1 MNIFKLQAAKIIS
14 ENFSDISQD
23 SILDSFEQPKNSEFG
38 DMALPCFKFAKAL
51 RKSPVQIAD
60 DFISLFDNNELF
72 ESITNIKGYLNFKFS
87 KVTYVKSVLDN
98 YTDQKA
104 FVELSSFAKDKTMVI
119 DYSHPNV
126 AKNMGIHNLRSTIIG
141 QSIYNIFKCLG
152 YKAIGVN
159 HLGDWGTQFGKLMW
173 ALEKWSS
180 MDEVEEK
187 GILFLN
193 EIYVK
198 FHKEAEKAPFMEN
211 EARKWFK
218 RLEDNDPDAIKW
230 WKLFIKVS
238 MASYE
243 KIYKRLDVSFD
254 FITGESFY
262 IQFLADTI
270 EKLEKAKLTE
280 ISEGALVVKFDD
292 SDNMPPCLLKKSDG
306 ATLYGTRDVAAVM
319 YRLKEFN
326 PDVVLY
332 ITDIAQQLHFNQVF
346 KVIERYDSTSKGK
359 LEHIIFGRLSFPDG
373 SMSTRKGNII
383 PLNEVLDKARDK
395 VLDILDSRE
404 IEIPDKYETAEKI
417 GIGAVIFNDLSR
429 SRIKDVEFKWDQILS
444 FEGETGPHIQYSY
457 VRMHNILERI
467 GNPETTTIDYTLLTD
482 EYSYDLIK
490 TLDQFTKRVIQAHD
504 DREPSVIAHYLIELA
519 KNFNRFYRNNR
530 IIDAPKN
537 IQNSRINLVKI
548 LISVY
553 SKCMDI
559 LGLPIVEKM

>member
-1 MNIFKLQAAKIIS
+1 MNIFQLQAAKIIS
-14 ENFSDISQD
+14 ANYTDVSEDL
-23 SILDSFEQPKNSEFG
+23 ILNSFEQPKNSEFG
-38 DMALPCFKFAKAL
+38 DMALPCFKFAKVL
-51 RKSPVQIAD
+51 RKSPIQIAD

-87 KVTYVKSVLDN
+87 KTTYVKSVLEN
-98 YTDQKA
+98 YTGENI
-104 FVELSSFAKDKTMVI
+104 FTELSSFAKDKTMVI

-141 QSIYNIFKCLG
+141 QSIYNIFECLG
-152 YKAIGVN
+152 YKAIGIN

-180 MDEVEEK
+180 IEEVEEK

-198 FHKEAEKAPFMEN
+198 FHKKAEEAPHMED

-218 RLEDNDPDAIKW
+218 KLEDNDPDAIKW

-238 MASYE
+238 MESYK

-254 FITGESFY
+254 FVTGESFY

-270 EKLEKAKLTE
+270 EKLGAANLTE
-280 ISEGALVVKFDD
+280 ISEGALVVKFDE
-292 SDNMPPCLLKKSDG
+292 SENMSPCLLKKSDG

-326 PDVVLY
+326 PDVILY

-346 KVIERYDSTSKGK
+346 RVIERYDSTSKGK

-395 VLDILDSRE
+395 VLEILDEREVE
-404 IEIPDKYETAEKI
+404 IENKNKTAEKI

-429 SRIKDVEFKWDQILS
+429 S
-444 FEGETGPHIQYSY
+444 
-457 VRMHNILERI
+457 
-467 GNPETTTIDYTLLTD
+467 
-482 EYSYDLIK
+482 
-490 TLDQFTKRVIQAHD
+490 
-504 DREPSVIAHYLIELA
+504 
-519 KNFNRFYRNNR
+519 
-530 IIDAPKN
+530 
-537 IQNSRINLVKI
+537 
-548 LISVY
+548 
-553 SKCMDI
+553 
-559 LGLPIVEKM
+559 

>member
-1 MNIFKLQAAKIIS
+1 L
-14 ENFSDISQD
+14 
-23 SILDSFEQPKNSEFG
+23 
-38 DMALPCFKFAKAL
+38 
-51 RKSPVQIAD
+51 
-60 DFISLFDNNELF
+60 ISLFNCNELY

-87 KVTYVKSVLDN
+87 KTIYIKSVLDN
-98 YTDQKA
+98 YTNENIFA
-104 FVELSSFAKDKTMVI
+104 ELSLFGKNKTMVI

-141 QSIYNIFKCLG
+141 QSLYNIFESLG

-180 MDEVEEK
+180 IEEVEEK

-193 EIYVK
+193 ENYVR
-198 FHKEAEKAPFMEN
+198 FHKEAEKNPSMED

-218 RLEDNDPDAIKW
+218 KLEDNDLDAVKW
-230 WKLFIKVS
+230 WKLFIKIS
-238 MASYE
+238 MESYK

-254 FITGESFY
+254 FVTGESFY
-262 IQFLADTI
+262 IQFLAETI
-270 EKLEKAKLTE
+270 AKLETANLTE
-280 ISEGALVVKFDD
+280 ISEGALVVKFDE

-319 YRLKEFN
+319 YRLKVFN
-326 PDVVLY
+326 PDVILY

-346 KVIERYDSTSKGK
+346 NIIEKYNPSSKGK

-373 SMSTRKGNII
+373 QMSTRKGNII

-395 VLDILDSRE
+395 VLEILDERE
-404 IEIPDKYETAEKI
+404 VEVPDKYETAEKI

-429 SRIKDVEFKWDQILS
+429 GRIKNIEFDWDQILS

-457 VRMHNILERI
+457 VRMHNILERVKCSDTS
-467 GNPETTTIDYTLLTD
+467 EIDFSALTD
-482 EYSYDLIK
+482 EYSYELIK
-490 TLDQFTKRVIQAHD
+490 TLEQFSKKVIQAHD

-530 IIDAPKN
+530 IIDAPKDV
-537 IQNSRINLVKI
+537 QDSRIHLVKI

-553 SKCMDI
+553 GKCMNL

>member
-1 MNIFKLQAAKIIS
+1 MNIFKLQAAKILS
-14 ENFSDISQD
+14 TNYPDLSQNL
-23 SILDSFEQPKNSEFG
+23 ILDSFELPKNSEFG

-51 RKSPVQIAD
+51 RKSPIQIAD
-60 DFISLFDNNELF
+60 DFISLFHGNELY

-87 KVTYVKSVLDN
+87 KTIYIKSVLDN
-98 YTDQKA
+98 YTNENIFA
-104 FVELSSFAKDKTMVI
+104 ELSLFGKNKTMVI

-141 QSIYNIFKCLG
+141 QSLYNIFESLG

-180 MDEVEEK
+180 IEEVEEK

-193 EIYVK
+193 ENYVR
-198 FHKEAEKAPFMEN
+198 FHKEAEKNPSMED

-218 RLEDNDPDAIKW
+218 KLEDNDLDAVKW
-230 WKLFIKVS
+230 WKLFIKIS
-238 MASYE
+238 MESYK

-254 FITGESFY
+254 FVTGESFY
-262 IQFLADTI
+262 IQFLAETI
-270 EKLEKAKLTE
+270 AKLETANLTE
-280 ISEGALVVKFDD
+280 ISEGALVVKFDE

-319 YRLKEFN
+319 YRLKVFN
-326 PDVVLY
+326 PDVILY

-346 KVIERYDSTSKGK
+346 NIIEKYNPSSKGK

-373 SMSTRKGNII
+373 QMSTRKGNII

-395 VLDILDSRE
+395 VLEILDERE
-404 IEIPDKYETAEKI
+404 VEVPDKYETAEKI

-429 SRIKDVEFKWDQILS
+429 GRIKNIEFDWDQILS

-457 VRMHNILERI
+457 VRMHNILERVKCSDTS
-467 GNPETTTIDYTLLTD
+467 EIDFSALTD
-482 EYSYDLIK
+482 EYSYELIK
-490 TLDQFTKRVIQAHD
+490 TLEQFSKKVIQAHD

-530 IIDAPKN
+530 IIDAPKDV
-537 IQNSRINLVKI
+537 QDSRIHLVKI

-553 SKCMDI
+553 GKCMNL

>member
-1 MNIFKLQAAKIIS
+1 MNIFKLQAAKTLS
-14 ENFSDISQD
+14 TNYPDLSLD
-23 SILDSFEQPKNSEFG
+23 SILDSFELPKNSEFG

-51 RKSPVQIAD
+51 RKSPIQIAD
-60 DFISLFDNNELF
+60 DFISLFHDNELY

-87 KVTYVKSVLDN
+87 KTIYIKSVLDN
-98 YTDQKA
+98 YTDESI
-104 FVELSSFAKDKTMVI
+104 FTELSLFGKNKTMVI

-141 QSIYNIFKCLG
+141 QSLYNIFESLG

-180 MDEVEEK
+180 IEEVEEK

-193 EIYVK
+193 ENYVR
-198 FHKEAEKAPFMEN
+198 FHKVAEETPSMED

-218 RLEDNDPDAIKW
+218 KLEDNDPDAIKW
-230 WKLFIKVS
+230 WKLFIKIS
-238 MASYE
+238 MESYK
-243 KIYKRLDVSFD
+243 KIYERLDVSFD
-254 FITGESFY
+254 YVTGESFY
-262 IQFLADTI
+262 IKFLAETI
-270 EKLEKAKLTE
+270 SKLEKANLTE
-280 ISEGALVVKFDD
+280 ISEGALVVKFDE

-326 PDVVLY
+326 PDVILY

-346 KVIERYDSTSKGK
+346 TVIEKYDSSSKGK

-373 SMSTRKGNII
+373 QMSTRKGNII

-395 VLDILDSRE
+395 VLEILDERE
-404 IEIPDKYETAEKI
+404 VEVPDKYDTAEKI

-429 SRIKDVEFKWDQILS
+429 GRIKNIEFDWDQILS

-457 VRMHNILERI
+457 VRMHNILERV
-467 GNPETTTIDYTLLTD
+467 ESSDTSEIDFSALTD
-482 EYSYDLIK
+482 EYSYELIK
-490 TLDQFTKRVIQAHD
+490 TLEQFSKKVIQAHD

-530 IIDAPKN
+530 ILDAAPN
-537 IQNSRINLVKI
+537 IQNSRIQLLKI

-553 SKCMDI
+553 GKCMDLI
-559 LGLPIVEKM
+559 GLPVVKKM